1 MAASSPHDIAPSSVA
16 TPDPA
21 SARTDRRVLGGI
33 LALVL
38 ATVLIGTLAPAP
50 HRPAAVAPAADLT
63 CAEWGDGCRVCQRR
77 DEGAACSLP
86 GIACVAGETRCLRRT
101 GG

>member
-1 MAASSPHDIAPSSVA
+1 MAASPPLDAPP
-16 TPDPA
+16 PDAA

-38 ATVLIGTLAPAP
+38 ATVLIGTLAPSA
-50 HRPAAVAPAADLT
+50 HRPAAVTPGADLT

-77 DEGAACSLP
+77 EEGAACSLP
-86 GIACVAGETRCLRRT
+86 GIACVAGETRCLRRS